1 MKWTERRVSL
11 KRGEEK
17 DRRSTK
23 QNKSEPKIT
32 GGKRGSEVSNP
43 RQEKR
48 RQKGLEAAYNSGLMV
63 GWTKGMEERRC
74 TLRGEEGLEGRI
86 TRSLPVAPARAS
98 VSGRATLPLPLLLHR
113 CLPLLSTVC
122 LLFPPPHFI
131 TPFSFCFSTILSP
144 VLCSPLCLA
153 CPFHRT
159 PMYMS
164 ILYRLLPRNPLTS
177 SIPFHLLRT
186 HESHLNAM
194 VLHLHAVQPRL

>member
-1 MKWTERRVSL
+1 MKWTERRGSL
-11 KRGEEK
+11 ERGEEK

-144 VLCSPLCLA
+144 VLCLTSLSRMSLPPHPHVYVHSLPTSSPKPTDFLYPLSSPL
-153 CPFHRT
+153 HSR
-159 PMYMS
+159 
-164 ILYRLLPRNPLTS
+164 
-177 SIPFHLLRT
+177 IP
-186 HESHLNAM
+186 
-194 VLHLHAVQPRL
+194 P